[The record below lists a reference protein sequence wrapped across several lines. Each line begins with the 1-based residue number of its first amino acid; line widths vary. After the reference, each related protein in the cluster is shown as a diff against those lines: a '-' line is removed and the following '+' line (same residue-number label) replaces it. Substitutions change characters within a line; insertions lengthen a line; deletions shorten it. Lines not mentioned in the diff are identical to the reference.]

1 MGWDEKQKLYRNWK
15 TLESSLT
22 ESESTEILAR
32 ESSGMGDQLEVLGQ
46 TDIWSGP
53 HHKSGDRTVTGT
65 DETGFTS
72 FWEKFLTDK
81 VLLVE
86 TENQ

>member
-1 MGWDEKQKLYRNWK
+1 
-15 TLESSLT
+15 
-22 ESESTEILAR
+22 
-32 ESSGMGDQLEVLGQ
+32 MGDQLEVLGQ